1 VVGGG
6 FAKGSVESW
15 DETLVGDLGVYVSRC
30 VSVAFWEFLEL
41 DMFLICEKSIELS
54 KARFFGLDV
63 NVDVGLA
70 ESKHTFKAM

>member
-1 VVGGG
+1 
-6 FAKGSVESW
+6 
-15 DETLVGDLGVYVSRC
+15 VSRC
-30 VSVAFWEFLEL
+30 VSVAFWEFLDTMEL